1 MYEGARPLRAPQ
13 FLRWCA
19 AIAPREGAPKAEFP
33 TGTMRRRDFFG
44 VGVAMGTPALL
55 PRLPLTLE
63 PFGQGVDESAERA
76 FWVQMIRR
84 LADPVLDNLSAGTL
98 KARMPVEEAQG
109 AKRAAV
115 THLEGFGRL
124 VAGLAPWI
132 ELEPSTSGAAGDEHR
147 LRQRYAGLARTAL
160 ANAVDP
166 SSPDAMNFT
175 AGGQPL
181 VDAAFLAQGILRAPR
196 ALWSELEPQV
206 QARVIQALESTRNI
220 LPGANNW
227 LLFSAT
233 VEAALSK
240 MGAWWDRMRVD
251 YALRQHE
258 QWYKGDGI
266 YGDGPDFH
274 WDYYNS
280 FVIHP
285 MLLDVLAAVG
295 GESPGWER
303 LREPMLQRARRY
315 AAILERQIAP
325 DGTFPAVG
333 RSLAYRCGAFQSLA
347 QMALLRQLP
356 ADLPPGQARAALSAV
371 IRRTLEAP
379 GTFDDQGWLRI
390 GLSGHQPGVG
400 ERYISTGSLY
410 LCAAALLPLGLPADD
425 LFWTAPAE
433 PWTGQRAWSG
443 KPFPIDRAL

>member
-1 MYEGARPLRAPQ
+1 MNDDRPLRP
-13 FLRWCA
+13 A
-19 AIAPREGAPKAEFP
+19 AQH
-33 TGTMRRRDFFG
+33 TMRRRDLFG
-44 VGVAMGTPALL
+44 VGVAMAAPALL
-55 PRLPLTLE
+55 PGLPVTLGSS
-63 PFGQGVDESAERA
+63 GQGGTSGDDRA

-98 KARMPVEEAQG
+98 KARMPVEEADG
-109 AKRAAV
+109 AKRADV

-124 VAGLAPWI
+124 IAGLAPWI
-132 ELEPSTSGAAGDEHR
+132 ELGPSTSGAAGTEQAE
-147 LRQRYAGLARTAL
+147 RQRYAELARKAL
-160 ANAVDP
+160 SRAVDP
-166 SSPDAMNFT
+166 ASPDVMNFT
-175 AGGQPL
+175 VGRQPL
-181 VDAAFLAQGILRAPR
+181 VDAAFLAQGVLRAPR
-196 ALWSELEPQV
+196 ALWTDLDASTRTQLV
-206 QARVIQALESTRNI
+206 QALESTRII

-233 VEAALSK
+233 VEAALAK

-303 LREPMLQRARRY
+303 LKEPMLQRARRY

-379 GTFDDQGWLRI
+379 GTFDPQGWLRI

-425 LFWTAPAE
+425 PFWTAPAE
-433 PWTGQRAWSG
+433 PWTAQRAWSG
-443 KPFPIDRAL
+443 GTFPIDRAI